1 IIFDIE
7 FTEKTNPAADELLA
21 RTAGRYKNVIL
32 AGKLIK
38 TIYNYSTRE
47 QLLSPIKLITQKGVQ
62 WGTVNI
68 SADGDGFVRRYELF
82 QKRGKQIKLSIG
94 VLSLANCYELVNID
108 EEVKNYPGYFKIGG
122 NYIPKVS
129 SKSTLINY
137 YGPSRTFST
146 YDYADVID
154 DSTFT
159 TAFEMELETE
169 LNQYY
174 DLAENF
180 KNKIVLVGL
189 TSVEFHDTHHTP
201 FFTEDKQLM
210 AGVEIHAS
218 FIEMALQKDYL
229 TEFSFIK
236 YLIFF
241 FLVSFI
247 LFFIYSNFK
256 PALSIFLTV
265 FLIIGYLIFSYY
277 LFRSKNLIVPI
288 VEIPVL
294 IIIVYI
300 VGLVFQYIKTV
311 QERKFIKQAFGQY
324 ISPELVNELI
334 KDPKKLEYGG
344 IQKELT
350 VLFSDIVSF
359 TPYTESHSPKETV
372 DILREYLTEMVEIV
386 TRNKGTLDKFVGD
399 EIIAIFGAPVDLED
413 HAFWACKAALE
424 MRERLNELHE
434 KWKAEKRD
442 PFEMGIGINSGL
454 LTVGNLGSEQ
464 IFDYTAIGDNM
475 NAGAR
480 VEALTR
486 DYKTKN
492 NIIISDSTYQLVKDS
507 IISNFIDEAKVKG
520 KSISIKIYELL
531 GIKKEI

>member
-1 IIFDIE
+1 MIKKLKFLILPVIIFVVLRILFVTSFWQNLEHKAKDRFFLLRGTREISGDVAIVEVGDDTFNTLNERWPFPREYHARLIENLEKAGARQIIFDIE

-218 FIEMALQKDYL
+218 FIEMA
-229 TEFSFIK
+229 
-236 YLIFF
+236 
-241 FLVSFI
+241 
-247 LFFIYSNFK
+247 
-256 PALSIFLTV
+256 
-265 FLIIGYLIFSYY
+265 
-277 LFRSKNLIVPI
+277 
-288 VEIPVL
+288 
-294 IIIVYI
+294 
-300 VGLVFQYIKTV
+300 
-311 QERKFIKQAFGQY
+311 
-324 ISPELVNELI
+324 
-334 KDPKKLEYGG
+334 
-344 IQKELT
+344 IQ
-350 VLFSDIVSF
+350 
-359 TPYTESHSPKETV
+359 
-372 DILREYLTEMVEIV
+372 
-386 TRNKGTLDKFVGD
+386 
-399 EIIAIFGAPVDLED
+399 
-413 HAFWACKAALE
+413 
-424 MRERLNELHE
+424 
-434 KWKAEKRD
+434 
-442 PFEMGIGINSGL
+442 
-454 LTVGNLGSEQ
+454 
-464 IFDYTAIGDNM
+464 
-475 NAGAR
+475 
-480 VEALTR
+480 
-486 DYKTKN
+486 
-492 NIIISDSTYQLVKDS
+492 
-507 IISNFIDEAKVKG
+507 
-520 KSISIKIYELL
+520 
-531 GIKKEI
+531 